1 MTANT
6 TPRLDL
12 YAHIHKALRLFMSDT
27 LQQLSRLDIDDPL
40 DLAAGLVQLDA
51 LLDAARHHI
60 DKENQFVHPAIEA
73 RRAGASAAIEVEHE
87 EHLDTIATLRAEGAA
102 LRAMPTHAA
111 AQRLYRRFAAFVAHN
126 FEHMAVE
133 ESRHNQA
140 LWAAY
145 TDDEL
150 HELHGRIMASIG
162 PREMSE
168 TLRWMIPALTPA
180 ERALV
185 IGSLPPAVQAPV
197 LASARALL
205 NDTAWAKLCRAV
217 GQPSAPGLVEA
228 A

>member
-1 MTANT
+1 MTA
-6 TPRLDL
+6 PRPDL
-12 YAHIHKALRLFMSDT
+12 YAHIHKALRLFMTDT
-27 LQQLSRLDIDDPL
+27 LQQLSRLDVDDPL
-40 DLAAGLVQLDA
+40 DLAAGLDQLDA
-51 LLDAARHHI
+51 LLDAAKHHV
-60 DKENQFVHPAIEA
+60 DKENTFMHPAIEA
-73 RRAGASAAIEVEHE
+73 RRAGASAAIEAEHD

-102 LRAMPTHAA
+102 LRAMPSAGA

-145 TDDEL
+145 SDEEL
-150 HELHGRIMASIG
+150 FELHGRILASIG

-168 TLRWMIPALTPA
+168 VLRWMIPALSPA

-185 IGSLPPAVQAPV
+185 IGGMPPQVQAPV
-197 LASARALL
+197 LASARSLL
-205 NDTAWAKLCRAV
+205 NDSAWAKLCRAV
-217 GQPSAPGLVEA
+217 GQASVPGLVA

>member
-1 MTANT
+1 MTPTA
-6 TPRLDL
+6 PRLDL

-27 LQQLSRLDIDDPL
+27 LQQLGRLDVDDPL
-40 DLAAGLVQLDA
+40 DLATSLAQLDT
-51 LLDAARHHI
+51 LLEAARQHVER
-60 DKENQFVHPAIEA
+60 ENEFVHPAIEA
-73 RRAGASAAIEVEHE
+73 RRAGASAAIEVEHD
-87 EHLDTIATLRAEGAA
+87 EHLDAIAGLRAESAA
-102 LRAMPTHAA
+102 LRAMPTPGA

-126 FEHMAVE
+126 FEHMGVE

-145 TDDEL
+145 TDAEL
-150 HELHGRIMASIG
+150 LDIHHRILASIG

-185 IGSLPPAVQAPV
+185 VGGLPPQVQGPV
-197 LASARALL
+197 LAAARSLL
-205 NDTAWAKLCRAV
+205 NDTAWAKLCRAL

-228 A
+228 